1 MEEIQRRCPGR
12 SAAKYCCTIADA
24 ADKFRGGTLQAV
36 SVNDLLREVFAF
48 EKLTAQVLWAVRSL
62 LHRLRGPSME
72 KQQRDKN
79 EGE

>member
-1 MEEIQRRCPGR
+1 M
-12 SAAKYCCTIADA
+12 
-24 ADKFRGGTLQAV
+24 
-36 SVNDLLREVFAF
+36 SVNDLLREVFAL

-72 KQQRDKN
+72 KQQQRDKN